1 MNMGSTY
8 AALSVLDAAI
18 NRTKS
23 LLWPFKL
30 GLWLRIAVI
39 SFFVGGTGAGFNF
52 HAGGSSPG
60 GVPGV
65 NILGVGNSLLSNVV
79 FNYLLI
85 VAAILI
91 FVLAMW
97 LLGAIFQFVFVDCLR
112 TGEVSLRRY
121 FGPRTGKGFSLFLF
135 QLGLGLIIFLII
147 AVPVALLIL
156 AGGGFASG
164 VPSLA
169 VIPGF
174 LLLFAAILL
183 IALFMGLIMLFTIDF
198 VVPIMIRDDCGVID
212 GWHTCW
218 GIIRTEWKQALVY
231 AITKFLLGI
240 ATGIIMLI
248 VVIIAALVIAIPF
261 VIIGILA
268 AGAGGSVPINITLLV
283 LFFVVMLPVGLLISV
298 PFVTFLR
305 YYSLEVLAAIAPA
318 YDLLPAAS
326 PAE

>member
-1 MNMGSTY
+1 MGSTY

-23 LLWPFKL
+23 LLWPFNL
-30 GLWLRIAVI
+30 GVWLRIAVI
-39 SFFVGGTGAGFNF
+39 SFFVGGMGGGFNLPG
-52 HAGGSSPG
+52 GGSSPG
-60 GVPGV
+60 GVPGG
-65 NILGVGNSLLSNVV
+65 NIPGMGDTLLSNLGII
-79 FNYLLI
+79 LLI

-91 FVLAMW
+91 FVLVMW

-135 QLGLGLIIFLII
+135 ELGLGLIIFLII
-147 AVPVALLIL
+147 AVPVGLLIL
-156 AGGGFASG
+156 AAGGFTSG
-164 VPSLA
+164 ATSLA

-183 IALFMGLIMLFTIDF
+183 MALVVGLIMLFTIDF

-212 GWHTCW
+212 GWRTCW

-231 AITKFLLGI
+231 AITKFLLGL
-240 ATGIIMLI
+240 AVGIIMLI
-248 VVIIAALVIAIPF
+248 AVIIAALVIAIPF

-268 AGAGGSVPINITLLV
+268 VAAGGPVPFYIAFAV
-283 LFFVVMLPVGLLISV
+283 LFFVVMLPVALLISV

-318 YDLLPAAS
+318 YDLLPAVS

>member
-23 LLWPFKL
+23 LLWPFNL
-30 GLWLRIAVI
+30 GVWLRLAVI
-39 SFFVGGTGAGFNF
+39 SFFVGGSGGGFNF
-52 HAGGSSPG
+52 PGSYSSNEFPG
-60 GVPGV
+60 GNIPGM
-65 NILGVGNSLLSNVV
+65 GDALLSNLGII
-79 FNYLLI
+79 LLI
-85 VAAILI
+85 IAAILV
-91 FVLAMW
+91 FVLVMW
-97 LLGAIFQFVFVDCLR
+97 LIGAIFQFVFVDCLR

-135 QLGLGLIIFLII
+135 QAGLGLIVLLVI
-147 AVPVALLIL
+147 AIPVALLIIT
-156 AGGGFASG
+156 AGGFASRMA
-164 VPSLA
+164 SLA
-169 VIPGF
+169 AVPFILILIAAIF
-174 LLLFAAILL
+174 LL
-183 IALFMGLIMLFTIDF
+183 ALVVGLIMLFTIDF

-212 GWHTCW
+212 GWRTCW

-231 AITKFLLGI
+231 AIAKFFLGL

-248 VVIIAALVIAIPF
+248 AVLIAALAIAIPF

-268 AGAGGSVPINITLLV
+268 AAVGASVPAYIALLV
-283 LFFVVMLPVGLLISV
+283 LFFLVMLPVGLLLSV

-318 YDLLPAAS
+318 YDLLPAAG